1 MVTNEQ
7 PPPVWP
13 WLNAPPKEDG
23 MRYIERVVWKPLD
36 RYTESADTHAEGARA
51 KPHGL
56 VVDLGDGRMLMAGA
70 PFKGSSVTIG
80 VTGGLRISIPAEK
93 AEDVAEAILYAHRCA
108 CDHEYAPPGLV
119 MPSSDMRDGVSAT
132 ARS

>member
-1 MVTNEQ
+1 
-7 PPPVWP
+7 
-13 WLNAPPKEDG
+13 

-36 RYTESADTHAEGARA
+36 WYTDSHEQHAEGSRA

-80 VTGGLRISIPAEK
+80 VTGGLRISIPADK

-108 CDHEYAPPGLV
+108 CDHEYGSQPMA
-119 MPSSDMRDGVSAT
+119 MPAADLREERAAAGS
-132 ARS
+132 

>member
-1 MVTNEQ
+1 
-7 PPPVWP
+7 
-13 WLNAPPKEDG
+13 

-36 RYTESADTHAEGARA
+36 WYTESPEQHTEGARA

-70 PFKGSSVTIG
+70 PVKGSCVTIG
-80 VTGGLRISIPAEK
+80 VTGGLRISIPADK

-108 CDHEYAPPGLV
+108 CDNDYGGHELGLASPG
-119 MPSSDMRDGVSAT
+119 MHEGSAATSS
-132 ARS
+132 

>member
-1 MVTNEQ
+1 
-7 PPPVWP
+7 
-13 WLNAPPKEDG
+13 

-36 RYTESADTHAEGARA
+36 RYTESADSHSEGARA

-70 PFKGSSVTIG
+70 PFNGSSVTIG
-80 VTGGLRISIPAEK
+80 VTGGLRISIPADK

-108 CDHEYAPPGLV
+108 RDQSYGEPGLV
-119 MPSSDMRDGVSAT
+119 AASAERHDGMSAT

>member
-1 MVTNEQ
+1 
-7 PPPVWP
+7 
-13 WLNAPPKEDG
+13 

-36 RYTESADTHAEGARA
+36 RYTESADTHPEGARA

-70 PFKGSSVTIG
+70 PFRASSVTIG
-80 VTGGLRISIPAEK
+80 VTGGLRISIPADK
-93 AEDVAEAILYAHRCA
+93 AEEVAEAILYAHRCS
-108 CDHEYAPPGLV
+108 CDHEYGVPGLV
-119 MPSSDMRDGVSAT
+119 APSAERHDEMNAG

>member
-1 MVTNEQ
+1 MERSIRRLGGGGRT
-7 PPPVWP
+7 PH
-13 WLNAPPKEDG
+13 PKEDG

-36 RYTESADTHAEGARA
+36 RYTESADTHSEGARA

-108 CDHEYAPPGLV
+108 CTHDYADAGLV
-119 MPSSDMRDGVSAT
+119 MPSTPSQTS
-132 ARS
+132 

>member
-1 MVTNEQ
+1 
-7 PPPVWP
+7 
-13 WLNAPPKEDG
+13 

-36 RYTESADTHAEGARA
+36 RYTESADSHLEGARA
-51 KPHGL
+51 KPQGL

-70 PFKGSSVTIG
+70 PFKGSCVTIG

-93 AEDVAEAILYAHRCA
+93 AEEVAEAILYAHRCA
-108 CDHEYAPPGLV
+108 CDNEYAASGLV
-119 MPSSDMRDGVSAT
+119 MPTSEMRDGISAT

>member
-1 MVTNEQ
+1 
-7 PPPVWP
+7 
-13 WLNAPPKEDG
+13 

-36 RYTESADTHAEGARA
+36 WYTDSSHEHHAEGARA

-70 PFKGSSVTIG
+70 PFKGSCVTIG
-80 VTGGLRISIPAEK
+80 VTGGLRISIPADK

-108 CDHEYAPPGLV
+108 CDHEYGAPGIV
-119 MPSSDMRDGVSAT
+119 MPTPELHEGRAT
-132 ARS
+132 ADS